1 MVWGFQYF
9 KKKLYRSLNV
19 PISRLEAEQNFSLGR
34 STEITRDEL
43 KFSKFVQRIRK
54 KFTPLFTDMLKT
66 QLVLKGIMTI
76 EEFHNIKELI
86 QYDFLQDGHFTELKE
101 AELMENKLQ
110 TLGTIEAYVGTF
122 FSKKWVQN
130 NVLRLTD
137 LEIEDMQQ
145 QINKEAGI
153 EPEDGGIAV
162 PDGSD
167 GITRYPSVD
176 GAPIPADDVAKLS
189 GNAPPEDDKEK

>member
-1 MVWGFQYF
+1 M
-9 KKKLYRSLNV
+9 KEKL
-19 PISRLEAEQNFSLGR
+19 
-34 STEITRDEL
+34 D
-43 KFSKFVQRIRK
+43 
-54 KFTPLFTDMLKT
+54 
-66 QLVLKGIMTI
+66 
-76 EEFHNIKELI
+76 
-86 QYDFLQDGHFTELKE
+86 
-101 AELMENKLQ
+101 
-110 TLGTIEAYVGTF
+110 TLSQIEAYVGTF

-153 EPEDGGIAV
+153 EPEDGGVNV
-162 PDGSD
+162 PQDTD